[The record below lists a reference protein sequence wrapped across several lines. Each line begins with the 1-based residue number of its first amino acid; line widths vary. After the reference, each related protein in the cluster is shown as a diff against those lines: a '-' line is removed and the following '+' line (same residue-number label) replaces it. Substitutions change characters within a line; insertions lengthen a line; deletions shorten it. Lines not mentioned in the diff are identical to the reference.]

1 MPSKRAGR
9 PQPRARRDAGSNPL
23 LEPWST
29 PFAMPPFDRLRPE
42 HFLPAFGRGLAV
54 NRREIAAI
62 AANPAAPTFAN
73 TIEALERAGE
83 SLRRVSAVFFNFS
96 ATDSSEEIRAIERA
110 MAPRLARHHTRI
122 YQNAELFQRV
132 AAIMHPRRKRALSGE
147 QRRVLEGYHRA
158 FVRAGAA
165 LDAKAKKR
173 MAAIAARSSVL
184 ATRFSQNLL
193 A

>member
-1 MPSKRAGR
+1 MPSKRAGHPR
-9 PQPRARRDAGSNPL
+9 PRVRRDASSNPL

-29 PFAMPPFDRLRPE
+29 PFAVPPFDRLRPA
-42 HFLPAFGRGLAV
+42 HFLPAFDRGLALS
-54 NRREIAAI
+54 RREIAAI
-62 AANPAAPTFAN
+62 AADPAAPTFAN
-73 TIEALERAGE
+73 TIGPLERAAE
-83 SLRRVSAVFFNFS
+83 TRRGVWAVFFNLS

-158 FVRAGAA
+158 
-165 LDAKAKKR
+165 
-173 MAAIAARSSVL
+173 
-184 ATRFSQNLL
+184 
-193 A
+193 